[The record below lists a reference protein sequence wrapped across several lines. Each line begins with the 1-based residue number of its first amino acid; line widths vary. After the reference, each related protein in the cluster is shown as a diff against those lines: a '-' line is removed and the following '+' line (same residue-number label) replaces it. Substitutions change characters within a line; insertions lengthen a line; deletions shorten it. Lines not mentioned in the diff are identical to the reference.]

1 MITSYINI
9 PIQLDLMKY
18 EKNMF
23 RPFAVYV
30 ALFTIV
36 LTLLYADVAKAQ
48 DSKTPAY
55 PPYVKL
61 LVDQGVQVRY
71 LGKGLGLDTWLTA
84 RNGQVQYVYVTPN
97 QEANIVGVLI
107 DRNGKL
113 ITADQLSVFA
123 QQNPESFKNFAATAI
138 PGVKEALEKQEDS
151 STEEAQKVDTPNEP
165 SAENFA
171 KTLKKTDTASSPA
184 EKLYADIETTNW
196 FEVGKAHAPL
206 VYAVIDPDCTHCH
219 RLIQTL
225 RQDKA
230 YEKGQIRTRLVP
242 VGIMSGDAL
251 YRAGTLLSLP
261 DKEKTFFAHIDGDE
275 KALPVDEEATLGA
288 VTKNMTFLQNWNLD
302 VTPFLVYRSKDGSLK
317 IVRGVPKD
325 MDAFLKDIGKNG

>member
-1 MITSYINI
+1 
-9 PIQLDLMKY
+9 
-18 EKNMF
+18 MF
-23 RPFAVYV
+23 RFTAVLV
-30 ALFTIV
+30 TLTMALFVGTV
-36 LTLLYADVAKAQ
+36 SAQ
-48 DSKTPAY
+48 EEKSPPY
-55 PPYVKL
+55 PPYVKKL
-61 LVDQGVQVRY
+61 ADQGVQVRY

-113 ITADQLSVFA
+113 ITADQLSVYA
-123 QQNPESFKNFAATAI
+123 QQNPESFKNFAASAI
-138 PGVKEALEKQEDS
+138 PGVKEALEKQETSDGKD
-151 STEEAQKVDTPNEP
+151 TQVVDASQEP

-171 KTLKKTDTASSPA
+171 KTLKKTDTNSSPA

-196 FEVGKAHAPL
+196 FEVGKADAPL

-219 RLIQTL
+219 RLIETL
-225 RQDKA
+225 RKDEA

-242 VGIMSGDAL
+242 VGIMNGDAL
-251 YRAGTLLSLP
+251 YRAATLLSLP

-275 KALPVDEEATLGA
+275 KALPVDKEATLGA
-288 VTKNMTFLQNWNLD
+288 VTKNMTFLQDWNLD

-325 MDAFLKDIGKNG
+325 MNAFLKDIGKNG